1 MTFRI
6 DQISDGPPKVFRLS
20 GRIRSTE
27 VEALRTAIGDQ
38 PPGTILDLQDLTLV
52 DGEVVRFL
60 TSCEDDGMQLL
71 HGSPYVRDR
80 IRRERNRR

>member
-6 DQISDGPPKVFRLS
+6 DQIADGPPKVLRLS

-80 IRRERNRR
+80 IRRERSRR

>member
-6 DQISDGPPKVFRLS
+6 DQISDGSPKVFRLS

-38 PPGTILDLQDLTLV
+38 PPGTVLDLHDVTLV
-52 DGEVVRFL
+52 DGDVVRFL
-60 TSCEDDGMQLL
+60 TSCEDTGMRLL
-71 HGSPYVRDR
+71 HGSPYVRDW
-80 IRRERNRR
+80 IRRERKKR